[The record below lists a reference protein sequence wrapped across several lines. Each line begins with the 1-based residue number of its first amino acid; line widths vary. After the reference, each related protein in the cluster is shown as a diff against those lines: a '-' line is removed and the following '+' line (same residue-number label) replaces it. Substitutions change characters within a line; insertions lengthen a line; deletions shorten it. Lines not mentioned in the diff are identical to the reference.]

1 MIVKNTQS
9 AANTQPTSV
18 HSTLTAKPQQQPYA
32 ASSTHYQHKGNS
44 QEIPH
49 NDYRSASHSSDYQH
63 IPLTHSMITNN
74 TYAMLHNTT
83 VNVNANI
90 HPASSTHGAA
100 TLLLTNL
107 LSNMSEKENLS
118 KTSGG
123 SGVNNVSA
131 AAHNETTSEAA
142 LYNFLKSKH
151 LSKEIQQRLNKDSSS
166 KDFS

>member
-1 MIVKNTQS
+1 
-9 AANTQPTSV
+9 
-18 HSTLTAKPQQQPYA
+18 
-32 ASSTHYQHKGNS
+32 
-44 QEIPH
+44 
-49 NDYRSASHSSDYQH
+49 
-63 IPLTHSMITNN
+63 
-74 TYAMLHNTT
+74 MLHNTT

-118 KTSGG
+118 KTGG
-123 SGVNNVSA
+123 GVSNGSSA
-131 AAHNETTSEAA
+131 GHETTSEAA